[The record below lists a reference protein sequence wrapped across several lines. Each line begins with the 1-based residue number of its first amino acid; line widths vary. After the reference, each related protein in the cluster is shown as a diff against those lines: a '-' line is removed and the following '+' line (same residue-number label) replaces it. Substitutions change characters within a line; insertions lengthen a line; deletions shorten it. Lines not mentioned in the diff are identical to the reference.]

1 MLDFTAPRFSVALD
15 SGYGMTESQRSEGS
29 HHRALGTLGV
39 GAAPIPGLELGML
52 AGVRRDWHP
61 NDAAGSDSGTM
72 GQLSFTARAGT
83 KISRSLRVGADA
95 AVTFPGAES
104 IGDSLSS
111 PAFDL
116 RALSGWVPDRGP
128 RLAGFLGFRFDR
140 SSGAGDNAAHYRFG
154 DRLALGLS
162 DFNAVLAGVGVLI
175 PFGRTELLGE
185 ASGDLLVGN
194 GAPHT
199 PQSPLRADV
208 GVRRALSDNLWAEL
222 LSEFSLS
229 SRPALSPNSSLVPVE
244 PRLTIT
250 IGIRYRAS
258 RHAPERFQS
267 PAPTADS
274 RVTAAPIEPTAIG
287 EPAAPVTSKALVTV
301 FDSNGYPL
309 SDAVVTLLTP
319 QGPRTLEFQSGS
331 TFLLDPAPVGHAR
344 LEVRADLM
352 RDWVG
357 DVDIATHEPL
367 RLRVQMLAAASSG
380 QIRGLV
386 RGFDG
391 RALRARVQIEPG
403 GRTERAGAD
412 GVFSVDVAP
421 GTYRVRIE
429 LDGYQS
435 QERAVKVDKNGVM
448 VLNVDLQ
455 RSR

>member
-1 MLDFTAPRFSVALD
+1 
-15 SGYGMTESQRSEGS
+15 
-29 HHRALGTLGV
+29 
-39 GAAPIPGLELGML
+39 
-52 AGVRRDWHP
+52 
-61 NDAAGSDSGTM
+61 
-72 GQLSFTARAGT
+72 
-83 KISRSLRVGADA
+83 
-95 AVTFPGAES
+95 
-104 IGDSLSS
+104 
-111 PAFDL
+111 
-116 RALSGWVPDRGP
+116 
-128 RLAGFLGFRFDR
+128 
-140 SSGAGDNAAHYRFG
+140 
-154 DRLALGLS
+154 
-162 DFNAVLAGVGVLI
+162 
-175 PFGRTELLGE
+175 
-185 ASGDLLVGN
+185 
-194 GAPHT
+194 
-199 PQSPLRADV
+199 
-208 GVRRALSDNLWAEL
+208 
-222 LSEFSLS
+222 
-229 SRPALSPNSSLVPVE
+229 
-244 PRLTIT
+244 
-250 IGIRYRAS
+250 
-258 RHAPERFQS
+258 
-267 PAPTADS
+267 
-274 RVTAAPIEPTAIG
+274 
-287 EPAAPVTSKALVTV
+287 
-301 FDSNGYPL
+301 L